1 MTTAEAYELALMQVQ
16 LSHELGEAANR
27 AGEFWMSVTYLL
39 LAIAVIAPQT
49 LNKVTTPLLLTL
61 YILYTLNFGTNA
73 EYDQDTANAAMR
85 DAEVLV
91 VKHELSLQV
100 VHEKKRITDDPELN
114 LRQSIAGWHGPGMF
128 YATIGYVCFVSYR
141 NWRTGRLDKAG

>member
-1 MTTAEAYELALMQVQ
+1 MTQAEAYELALMQVQ

-27 AGEFWMSVTYLL
+27 TSEFWMSVTYLL

-61 YILYTLNFGTNA
+61 YILYTLSITTSI

-85 DAEVLV
+85 DAETLV
-91 VKHELSLQV
+91 IRHELSLQV
-100 VHEKKRITDDPELN
+100 VQEKKRLTDDPELS
-114 LRQSIAGWHGPGMF
+114 LRQTIASWYGLGLF
-128 YATIGYVCFVSYR
+128 CVTIGYVCFVSYR
-141 NWRTGRLDKAG
+141 NWRMERLDSPE

>member
-1 MTTAEAYELALMQVQ
+1 MTQAEAYELALMQVQ

-27 AGEFWMSVTYLL
+27 TSEFWMSVTYLL
-39 LAIAVIAPQT
+39 LAIAVIAPQV
-49 LNKVTTPLLLTL
+49 LSKVTTPLLLAF
-61 YILYTLNFGTNA
+61 YILMTLNCATNA
-73 EYDQDTANAAMR
+73 EYDQDTADAAMR
-85 DAEVLV
+85 DAEALV
-91 VKHELSLQV
+91 VDHGLSLQV
-100 VHEKKRITDDPELN
+100 VSEKKRFTDDPELN